1 MFGGGDDGERREQ
14 LIDMKE
20 EEKKESFFSLLV
32 PLSSSRICCPSLMFR
47 EKMMCENESVI
58 KFFSF
63 FLILFLS
70 SILMKCVEG
79 LEQVRYYYGEVFG
92 SLYNR

>member
-1 MFGGGDDGERREQ
+1 
-14 LIDMKE
+14 
-20 EEKKESFFSLLV
+20 
-32 PLSSSRICCPSLMFR
+32 
-47 EKMMCENESVI
+47 MMCENESVI